1 MTTVATPASPSA
13 ANGGEARCFEDFQVG
28 ERWTSEPTVIT
39 EEEIIAFAR
48 ANDPQPMHLDPEA
61 ARAGPFGTLIAS
73 GWQIAALSMRVFLQA
88 GGYGKTPMV
97 GMGLDELRWTK
108 PVKAGDTLVVEREVI
123 ETVRSKSR
131 PGMGMIRTRVTVRNQ
146 DGDAV
151 MSLVSLGRVPAR
163 APA

>member
-1 MTTVATPASPSA
+1 MTTAAMHSA

-28 ERWTSEPTVIT
+28 ERWISEPTVIT

-48 ANDPQPMHLDPEA
+48 ANDPQPMHMDPEA

-163 APA
+163 AQA

>member
-97 GMGLDELRWTK
+97 GMGLDELRWTR

-163 APA
+163 AQA

>member
-1 MTTVATPASPSA
+1 
-13 ANGGEARCFEDFQVG
+13 
-28 ERWTSEPTVIT
+28 
-39 EEEIIAFAR
+39 
-48 ANDPQPMHLDPEA
+48 
-61 ARAGPFGTLIAS
+61 
-73 GWQIAALSMRVFLQA
+73 
-88 GGYGKTPMV
+88 V

-108 PVKAGDTLVVEREVI
+108 PVKAGDALVVEREVI

>member
-1 MTTVATPASPSA
+1 MHSA

-28 ERWTSEPTVIT
+28 ERWISEPTVIT

-48 ANDPQPMHLDPEA
+48 ANDPQPMHMDPEA

-163 APA
+163 AQA

>member
-1 MTTVATPASPSA
+1 M
-13 ANGGEARCFEDFQVG
+13 G
-28 ERWTSEPTVIT
+28 ERWTSEPTVVT

-108 PVKAGDTLVVEREVI
+108 PVKAGDALVVEREVI

>member
-1 MTTVATPASPSA
+1 MTTVAMHASPSA

-28 ERWTSEPTVIT
+28 ERWTSEPTVVT

-108 PVKAGDTLVVEREVI
+108 PVKAGDALVVEREVI

>member
-1 MTTVATPASPSA
+1 MTSAATHSPA

-28 ERWTSEPTVIT
+28 ERWTSAPTVVT
-39 EEEIIAFAR
+39 EEEIVAFAR

-61 ARAGPFGTLIAS
+61 ARAGPFGMLIAS

-97 GMGLDELRWTK
+97 GMGVDELRWTK

-131 PGMGMIRTRVTVRNQ
+131 PGVGMIRTRVTVRNQ
-146 DGDAV
+146 HGDAV

-163 APA
+163 AQA

>member
-163 APA
+163 AQV

>member
-1 MTTVATPASPSA
+1 MHASPSA

-28 ERWTSEPTVIT
+28 ERWTSEPTVVT

-108 PVKAGDTLVVEREVI
+108 PVKAGDALVVEREVI

>member
-13 ANGGEARCFEDFQVG
+13 ANGGETRCFEDFQVG

-97 GMGLDELRWTK
+97 GMGLDELRWTR

-163 APA
+163 TQA

>member
-1 MTTVATPASPSA
+1 MTTTNSSQAA

-28 ERWTSEPTVIT
+28 ERWTSGPTVVT
-39 EEEIIAFAR
+39 EEAIIAFAR
-48 ANDPQPMHLDPEA
+48 ANDPQPMHMDPDA
-61 ARAGPFGTLIAS
+61 ARAGPFGALIAS
-73 GWQIAALSMRVFLQA
+73 GWQIAALSMRVFLEA

-108 PVKAGDTLVVEREVI
+108 PVKAGDRLVVEREVI

-131 PGMGMIRTRVTVRNQ
+131 PGVGMIRTRVTVRNQ
-146 DGDAV
+146 DGEAV

>member
-1 MTTVATPASPSA
+1 MTTAAMHSAPSA

-28 ERWTSEPTVIT
+28 ERWISEPTVIT

-48 ANDPQPMHLDPEA
+48 ANDPQPMHMDPEA

-163 APA
+163 AQA

>member
-1 MTTVATPASPSA
+1 
-13 ANGGEARCFEDFQVG
+13 
-28 ERWTSEPTVIT
+28 
-39 EEEIIAFAR
+39 
-48 ANDPQPMHLDPEA
+48 
-61 ARAGPFGTLIAS
+61 
-73 GWQIAALSMRVFLQA
+73 
-88 GGYGKTPMV
+88 
-97 GMGLDELRWTK
+97 
-108 PVKAGDTLVVEREVI
+108 VI

>member
-1 MTTVATPASPSA
+1 MHSAPSA

-28 ERWTSEPTVIT
+28 ERWISEPTVIT

-48 ANDPQPMHLDPEA
+48 ANDPQPMHMDPEA

-163 APA
+163 AQA